1 MLSHDLDPH
10 TAELQQIQQRLESQ
24 VLETRASLVRA
35 VRQAEV
41 EALEAELE
49 SRLAQLDQAHRT
61 GMAGRPRRPLVGS
74 VACIAG
80 ACLLLFFTLI
90 GSVAC
95 IAVFI
100 SSVAYIVSAL
110 LSSSVVWPALLSL
123 SVVWPTLLAHCCLH
137 QECGLHCCLYR

>member
-1 MLSHDLDPH
+1 MRGERVFLHSLLTFSVHEADMMLSHDLDPH

-74 VACIAG
+74 VACIA
-80 ACLLLFFTLI
+80 CR
-90 GSVAC
+90 C
-95 IAVFI
+95 
-100 SSVAYIVSAL
+100 SSL
-110 LSSSVVWPALLSL
+110 VVWPALLAA
-123 SVVWPTLLAHCCLH
+123 VLH
-137 QECGLHCCLYR
+137 W

>member
-1 MLSHDLDPH
+1 MMLSHDLDPH

-80 ACLLLFFTLI
+80 ACSPLFFTLI
-90 GSVAC
+90 DSVAC

-100 SSVAYIVSAL
+100 SSVACIAVFIRSVACIVSAL
-110 LSSSVVWPALLSL
+110 LSLSGVWPA
-123 SVVWPTLLAHCCLH
+123 LLAHCCLY
-137 QECGLHCCLYR
+137 Q